1 MATETGVCS
10 EHTSDTLPNDNPLL
24 LMSYVHKLVRVETT
38 EGDVLAGYVKTV
50 DPISKSVVLVL
61 FEDGK
66 AKVLHVIMGHAVKS
80 VTVVTDAS
88 PAEKEQIETL
98 FMLTQKELS
107 AEELRQRKENVRSW
121 MCVNRIPIA
130 EATKEPGTLVIA
142 GSVRLLP
149 PYGPD
154 DLQCTNSLVLGKIH
168 RMISLMPSDVESWM
182 SPYEPIK

>member
-50 DPISKSVVLVL
+50 DPISESVVLVL

-66 AKVLHVIMGHAVKS
+66 PKVLHVIMGHAVKS

-88 PAEKEQIETL
+88 PADKEHIEKL
-98 FMLTQKELS
+98 FMPTQKS
-107 AEELRQRKENVRSW
+107 
-121 MCVNRIPIA
+121 
-130 EATKEPGTLVIA
+130 
-142 GSVRLLP
+142 SVRRSFAREKRSSSTSLTEETP
-149 PYGPD
+149 P
-154 DLQCTNSLVLGKIH
+154 
-168 RMISLMPSDVESWM
+168 RAA
-182 SPYEPIK
+182 SPPAAQPYQALSNQKLSVPAKKVAYNVTRK

>member
-1 MATETGVCS
+1 
-10 EHTSDTLPNDNPLL
+10 
-24 LMSYVHKLVRVETT
+24 MSYVHKLVRVETT

-50 DPISKSVVLVL
+50 DPISESVVLVL

-66 AKVLHVIMGHAVKS
+66 PKVLHVIMGHAVKS

-88 PAEKEQIETL
+88 PADKEHIEKL
-98 FMLTQKELS
+98 FMPTQKELS
-107 AEELRQRKENVRSW
+107 TEELRQRKEKVRSW
-121 MCVNRIPIA
+121 MCVNRIPIS

-154 DLQCTNSLVLGKIH
+154 DLQCTNSLVLGKI
-168 RMISLMPSDVESWM
+168 RGIMSLMPADVESWT
-182 SPYEPIK
+182 SPYEPTK